1 MSTIAELIKK
11 IDSLSHQESNNKIF
25 KIVKRNN
32 QSISESKKIFM
43 ECKKASNN
51 INSVFSDFEINYDTS
66 IKEDLNSLIELL
78 PEKSEFLGSQKKIIE
93 SEQRIKEIKEKC
105 FASKADIKEKWKTF
119 LEKRT
124 LRYYPIKRIM
134 TECLNTEN
142 TIEKNLKILGE
153 SGSDDAA
160 FDCKNLKRIKVAI
173 DEIEN
178 DCSRLD
184 VEGLIGKFLT
194 DVLDGKASAELL
206 YDDEIR
212 SFLLANKDLLN
223 KLKLRIE

>member
-1 MSTIAELIKK
+1 
-11 IDSLSHQESNNKIF
+11 
-25 KIVKRNN
+25 
-32 QSISESKKIFM
+32 
-43 ECKKASNN
+43 
-51 INSVFSDFEINYDTS
+51 
-66 IKEDLNSLIELL
+66 
-78 PEKSEFLGSQKKIIE
+78 
-93 SEQRIKEIKEKC
+93 
-105 FASKADIKEKWKTF
+105 
-119 LEKRT
+119 
-124 LRYYPIKRIM
+124 M

-178 DCSRLD
+178 DCSKLD
-184 VEGLIGKFLT
+184 VESKLCKFLT

-212 SFLLANKDLLN
+212 SFLLANRYLLN